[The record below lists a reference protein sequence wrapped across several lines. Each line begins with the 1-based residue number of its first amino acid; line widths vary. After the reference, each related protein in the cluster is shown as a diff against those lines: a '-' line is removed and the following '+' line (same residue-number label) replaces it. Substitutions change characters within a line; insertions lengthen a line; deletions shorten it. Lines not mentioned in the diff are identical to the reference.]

1 MSSGTGSEP
10 RHAREALQLHY
21 LFASQRFDAEGAP
34 LLRLL
39 WESCAQADMGVAV
52 QPGGELTL
60 PDRDVLTAGVGFRSL
75 RQRSDADGSRQAM
88 LYRLNDVV
96 GLTVMLA
103 ADEGPGRSAA
113 ESARVLRALERTWD
127 EARARA
133 RATQTDPGT
142 GAGPGSGSDSDTDT
156 DTNTEADPSLIGS
169 ARIHRSLRVPD
180 GSGGSGGSA
189 TTDLAAVGEE
199 LRQELAPQARLSR
212 PVETDDGLMLWEIT
226 RSDDGFSAPRD
237 LLVTTSATDEQEG
250 LLDDWSW
257 YAAHGDLVPLTRY
270 LIGAAQIREN
280 HRVRLESSAAMDD
293 HLARLRRD
301 GEELTRQWQDLTARS
316 EAGSAVGRRTL
327 AHWERLSEQARRA
340 LAEERLAS
348 ATTLGLRTMARS
360 LEIASAALRVL
371 GTGADGRPRVL
382 DTDED
387 HRARL
392 AAVLD
397 DDVTYF
403 AVAREHVAE
412 AARVASESAAQRL
425 QGHQQYLSL
434 IQTTVIGA
442 LLLTLTAVQALA
454 YKPPVPVRLHAPLI
468 AFFGSLGLVL
478 PLLVVRR
485 WRGGTGGRIGG
496 VLEIGSLA
504 AAGGAAGWLAGRS
517 LGHTAPGVL
526 AGAALL
532 AVLGILLTRRSS
544 P

>member
-21 LFASQRFDAEGAP
+21 FFASQRFGDEGGR

-39 WESCAQADMGVAV
+39 WATCAQAGMDMAL
-52 QPGGELTL
+52 QPGGELSL
-60 PDRDVLTAGVGFRSL
+60 PGRGVLTVGVGFRSL
-75 RQRSDADGSRQAM
+75 RQRSDADGTRQAM
-88 LYRLNDVV
+88 LYRLNNVV

-133 RATQTDPGT
+133 VATQTDPS
-142 GAGPGSGSDSDTDT
+142 PSPD
-156 DTNTEADPSLIGS
+156 ADASIIGS
-169 ARIHRSLRVPD
+169 VRIHRSLRVPD
-180 GSGGSGGSA
+180 GSA
-189 TTDLAAVGEE
+189 APDLAAVGEG
-199 LRQELAPQARLSR
+199 LRRELAPQARLSR
-212 PVETDDGLMLWEIT
+212 PVETDNGLMLWEFT
-226 RSDDGFSAPRD
+226 ESDDGIAAPRD
-237 LLVTTSATDEQEG
+237 LLVTALATDEQEG

-257 YAAHGDLVPLTRY
+257 HAAHGDLVPLTRY
-270 LIGAAQIREN
+270 LIGAAQVREN
-280 HRVRLESSAAMDD
+280 HRVRLESSAAMDE
-293 HLARLRRD
+293 HLDRLRRD
-301 GEELTRQWQDLTARS
+301 GEELTRKWQDLTASS
-316 EAGSAVGRRTL
+316 ETGSAVGRRTL

-348 ATTLGLRTMARS
+348 ATTLDLRTMTRS

-387 HRARL
+387 YRTRL

-397 DDVTYF
+397 DDVTYL
-403 AVAREHVAE
+403 ALAREHVAE

-468 AFFGSLGLVL
+468 AFFGSVGLVL

-504 AAGGAAGWLAGRS
+504 VTGSAAGWLVGRA
-517 LGHTAPGVL
+517 LGHATPGIL
-526 AGAALL
+526 AGVALL